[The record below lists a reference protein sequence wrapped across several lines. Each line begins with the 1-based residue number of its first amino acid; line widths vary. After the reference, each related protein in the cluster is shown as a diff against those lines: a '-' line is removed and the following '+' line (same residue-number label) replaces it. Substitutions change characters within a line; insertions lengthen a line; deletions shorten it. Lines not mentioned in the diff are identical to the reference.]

1 MESSGGWDIW
11 KLTSQTSSR
20 VVFGELYHDKRTW
33 PSQLA
38 QSSPEGIMFLEL
50 WAGEERQ
57 GLSCIPAPREFYG
70 ER

>member
-11 KLTSQTSSR
+11 KLMSQSSSR
-20 VVFGELYHDKRTW
+20 VVFGELYHIKRTW

-38 QSSPEGIMFLEL
+38 VIPGGHPVLGDVGR
-50 WAGEERQ
+50 GEEQQ